1 MAVAPI
7 SVSPRTYRHITRV
20 ALIALVFIVVSGGA
34 VRLTG
39 SGLGCT
45 DWPNCSP
52 GSLTPVS
59 AGDLHAMV
67 EFVNRLV
74 TGLVSVAVIV
84 AVLGSLRRSPR
95 RRDLTV
101 LSLGLVAGVIGQIVL
116 GGITVLVELSPP
128 FVMGHFLLSM
138 VLIGN
143 AMVLVHR
150 AEEDEGPRVPVVDA
164 VTTMLG
170 RLLLVAA
177 TLVLFTGT
185 VVTAAGPHA
194 GDADVDRLNLDIT
207 EAARLHGGSVIM
219 LVAITLVLMRH
230 LRRSGAPPS
239 ANRAGEL
246 LLLVL
251 VAQAGIGYTQYF
263 NGVPAL
269 LVGFHLLGASLVWL
283 ASLHLTL
290 KFSRPAIHPG
300 TRVPPLTP
308 AVRGSNMQS

>member
-170 RLLLVAA
+170 RLVLVAA

-207 EAARLHGGSVIM
+207 EAARIHGGSVIM

-246 LLLVL
+246 LLIVL

-290 KFSRPAIHPG
+290 KFSRPAIKPG